1 MTRNEQHIIVTVWN
15 DMVLR
20 KKLEDNPYSL
30 TRSELVALQDNDLLN
45 AKLERLNRDVLT
57 CEVLINNS
65 IY

>member
-20 KKLEDNPYSL
+20 KKLEDNQYSL
-30 TRSELVALQDNDLLN
+30 TRSELAALQDNDLLN

>member
-30 TRSELVALQDNDLLN
+30 TRSELSALQDNDLLN

>member
-1 MTRNEQHIIVTVWN
+1 MTESEQNIIISVWN

-20 KKLEDNPYSL
+20 RKLEDNPYSL
-30 TRSELVALQDNDLLN
+30 TRSELASLQNNDFLK
-45 AKLERLNRDVLT
+45 ARLERLSHNVLT

>member
-30 TRSELVALQDNDLLN
+30 TRSEIAALKDNDLLN
-45 AKLERLNRDVLT
+45 AKLERLNRDFLT

>member
-1 MTRNEQHIIVTVWN
+1 MTRSEQHIIVTVWN

-30 TRSELVALQDNDLLN
+30 TRLELAALQDNDLLN

>member
-30 TRSELVALQDNDLLN
+30 TRSELAALQDNDLLN

>member
-20 KKLEDNPYSL
+20 KKFEDNPYSL
-30 TRSELVALQDNDLLN
+30 TRLELAALQDNDLLN

>member
-1 MTRNEQHIIVTVWN
+1 
-15 DMVLR
+15 MVLR

-30 TRSELVALQDNDLLN
+30 TRSELAALQDNDLLN

>member
-30 TRSELVALQDNDLLN
+30 TRLELAALQDNDLLN